1 MDHKDITIFLRIL
14 CPVHTVLRVF
24 QEQNIFSRQH
34 FYVSITNLNFYVVII
49 AAMSLAGSAN
59 A

>member
-1 MDHKDITIFLRIL
+1 MSNNYFFKN
-14 CPVHTVLRVF
+14 TVSCAYSIACF
-24 QEQNIFSRQH
+24 PGTKKFSRQH
-34 FYVSITNLNFYVVII
+34 FYVSITNLNFYVFII